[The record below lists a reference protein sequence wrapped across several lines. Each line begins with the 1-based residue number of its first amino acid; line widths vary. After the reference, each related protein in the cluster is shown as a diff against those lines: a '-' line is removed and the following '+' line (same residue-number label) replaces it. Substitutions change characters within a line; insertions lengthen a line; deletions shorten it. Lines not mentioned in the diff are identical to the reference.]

1 MTSMQI
7 LRETL
12 KRKKNTQSV
21 FNNIFIVKIERIK
34 YQNFENIKL
43 AQLLQKLKC
52 MLSITLINVFKPKLI

>member
-43 AQLLQKLKC
+43 
-52 MLSITLINVFKPKLI
+52 V